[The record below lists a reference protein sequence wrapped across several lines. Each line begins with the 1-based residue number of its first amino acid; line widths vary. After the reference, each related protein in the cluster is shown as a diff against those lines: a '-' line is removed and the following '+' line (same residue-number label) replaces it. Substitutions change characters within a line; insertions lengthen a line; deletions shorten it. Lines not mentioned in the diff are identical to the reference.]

1 MDEMERRMLLMG
13 LQWPLV
19 GIIVSVCF
27 GIPAFVMTF
36 FPEKAFRT
44 HCKPR
49 WIGAVLLLVSLTGL
63 VVSVYNVVE
72 LRSELA
78 KTRPRLS
85 VTHRASP

>member
-1 MDEMERRMLLMG
+1 MDEIERRMLLMA

-44 HCKPR
+44 HHP
-49 WIGAVLLLVSLTGL
+49 VGL
-63 VVSVYNVVE
+63 V
-72 LRSELA
+72 
-78 KTRPRLS
+78 LS
-85 VTHRASP
+85 SYC